1 MAIVG
6 DDGRSTN
13 RIRIYSLD
21 GALQKDVVVQN
32 VTTLQNLDWS
42 GTGQSFFS
50 TSVTPRGREL
60 LHIRMDGTSRVLWSQ
75 QGTPV
80 AAIPSPDGSHLAI
93 TAWSRQSNVWMVT
106 NF

>member
-1 MAIVG
+1 M
-6 DDGRSTN
+6 N

-21 GALQKDVVVQN
+21 GAVQKTVVVQN
-32 VTTLQNLDWS
+32 VTALTNLDWS

-60 LHIRMDGTSRVLWSQ
+60 LVIRMDGTSRVLWSPR
-75 QGTPV
+75 GTPV
-80 AAIPSPDGSHLAI
+80 SAIPSPDGTHLAI
-93 TAWSRQSNVWMVT
+93 AGWTRQSNAWMMT